1 MLYDDRIDV
10 SKGIDV
16 SKTSATKNSFR
27 VTIRN
32 FQINDLSFNY
42 LSIMVNILMSIGID
56 SIATLNIHGVDYRRI
71 INKRINKSAA
81 VNLLRNTD

>member
-16 SKTSATKNSFR
+16 SKTSATKNAFR

-32 FQINDLSFNY
+32 FQINGLSFNY
-42 LSIMVNILMSIGID
+42 LSIMVNILMSIGIV

-71 INKRINKSAA
+71 IVRINKSAA

>member
-16 SKTSATKNSFR
+16 NKTSATKNAFR
-27 VTIRN
+27 VTIRD

-71 INKRINKSAA
+71 IARINKSAA

>member
-32 FQINDLSFNY
+32 F
-42 LSIMVNILMSIGID
+42 
-56 SIATLNIHGVDYRRI
+56 
-71 INKRINKSAA
+71 
-81 VNLLRNTD
+81 